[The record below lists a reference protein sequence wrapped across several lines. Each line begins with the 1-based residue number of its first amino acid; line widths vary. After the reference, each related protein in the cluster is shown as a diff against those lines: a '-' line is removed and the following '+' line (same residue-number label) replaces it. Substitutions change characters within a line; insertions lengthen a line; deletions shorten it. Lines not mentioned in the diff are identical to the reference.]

1 MVIPPV
7 SLPAAEPE
15 ALEVES
21 AFIIFK
27 RPDGSFFATTDIST
41 IATVTKTATV
51 FDVKN
56 GCQEI
61 LDTIRTDVLVAAI
74 SHAMAPEP
82 TQQEKVASSIRNRLQ
97 QEGIL

>member
-1 MVIPPV
+1 MTVTEPV
-7 SLPAAEPE
+7 PQDWTPE
-15 ALEVES
+15 GWEVES
-21 AFIIFK
+21 AFIVFK
-27 RPDGSFFATTDIST
+27 RADGSFFATTDIST
-41 IATVTKTATV
+41 VATVNKAATI

-61 LDTIRTDVLVAAI
+61 LDTIRTDVITAAVKA
-74 SHAMAPEP
+74 AMAPEP